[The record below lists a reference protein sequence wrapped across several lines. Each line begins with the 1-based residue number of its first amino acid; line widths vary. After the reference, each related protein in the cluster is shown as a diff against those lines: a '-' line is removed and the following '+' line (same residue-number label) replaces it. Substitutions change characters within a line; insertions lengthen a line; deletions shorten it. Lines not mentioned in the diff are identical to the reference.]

1 MLHPD
6 AADAVADGYQL
17 KLTDPYNRPTL
28 SVRRPGSD
36 REELHTFYDDDPFL
50 SELATFIDA
59 AIGEELAGPVLSSY
73 ADAVKTYEMTWAIR
87 WASER
92 TRRPKP
98 VSSAPHAPALPVPEV
113 ADVSA
118 AIAPPVAPTAP
129 EPVAAAA

>member
-1 MLHPD
+1 
-6 AADAVADGYQL
+6 
-17 KLTDPYNRPTL
+17 
-28 SVRRPGSD
+28 VRRPGSD

-59 AIGEELAGPVLSSY
+59 ATLGEEQAGPILSSY

-98 VSSAPHAPALPVPEV
+98 AAAAPAVTAPLLAPDAE
-113 ADVSA
+113 ADVG
-118 AIAPPVAPTAP
+118 PVAPPATAALP